1 MFPSDVD
8 FILDILLP
16 STDKGV
22 VFQFSVVVLLFG
34 LTLWRFWRNP
44 EARFL
49 TVGMGLVSLGFMG
62 LRALH

>member
-1 MFPSDVD
+1 MFPSDVG

-22 VFQFSVVVLLFG
+22 VIQFSVVVLLFG
-34 LTLWRFWRNP
+34 LALWRFWRNP
-44 EARFL
+44 EARLL
-49 TVGMGLVSLGFMG
+49 TVGIGLVALGFMG